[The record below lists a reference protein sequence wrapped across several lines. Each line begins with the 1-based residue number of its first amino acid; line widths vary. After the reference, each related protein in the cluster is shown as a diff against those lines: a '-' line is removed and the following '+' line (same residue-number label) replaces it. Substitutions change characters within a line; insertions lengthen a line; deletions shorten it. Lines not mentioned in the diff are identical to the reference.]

1 MPEVRDQIKTQ
12 SAASNPAKTKA
23 PGLTFRRLFTK
34 LGVSPYSEVEWELRT
49 AQIADSQGGVIFEQK
64 NVEVPKDWS
73 MTATNIVAS
82 KYLHG
87 QIGTDERETGV
98 RQLVA
103 RVAETIRDW
112 GMKDGYFRTAED
124 AAVFHDELVHLLIRQ
139 HVAFNSPVW
148 FNVGCDR
155 IEPKSDAT
163 NWHWNSTT
171 NQVEFGVTGYTRPQC
186 SACFINSIKDSLDSI
201 LTLAKTEGMLFKWG
215 SGTGTN
221 LSPLRSST
229 EVLSGGG
236 TASGPLSF
244 MKGFDAFAGVIKSG
258 GKTRR
263 AAKMVILNIDHPDI
277 VDFIDCKSKEEA
289 KAHALVA
296 QGYDGSH
303 PDSDAYSSIF
313 FQNANN
319 SVRVTD
325 DFMVAVMRDT
335 DFSTKAIVDG
345 RVVNTYKAKDL
356 MAKLSEATWQCGDP
370 GMQYDTTVNRWHTS
384 KNTARINASNPCSE
398 YMFLDDSACNL
409 ASLNLLKFAP
419 NGTFDVEAYRHAVDI
434 TITAQEILVDNAGY
448 PTEIIGKNSHD
459 YRPLGLGYANLGALL
474 MAAGL
479 PYDSDAGRDYAACV
493 TAIMCGQA
501 YLQSSRIAESCPPLT
516 PITDTVQTR
525 LGITTAEAMPGAAC
539 PGWYIN
545 REPFLDVIRMHRA
558 SVNNI
563 NKNNVPASLFDA
575 SKACWDEA
583 LSHGEKH
590 GYRNSQ
596 VTVLAPTGTI
606 GFMMDCDT
614 TGIEPDLALIKY
626 KKLVGGGM
634 IKIVNNTDPAA
645 LFKLGYTHEQTDAIV
660 SYIDATGTIEGAP
673 HVKDEHL
680 AVFDCSFKPSK
691 GTRSI
696 HYMGHIKMMAAAQP
710 FISGAISKT
719 VNLPNNA
726 TVDDISEAYLQSW
739 KLGVKA
745 VAIYRDGCKQSQPL
759 SAAGSKTANSTRD
772 DAARNA
778 AAASHVHIEEDNL
791 DAPPRALRHK
801 LKEERMSVTHKF
813 NVGGH
818 EGYIIVGLYPNGEPG
833 EIFVKMA
840 KEGSTVSGLMD
851 SFALAVSISLQH
863 GVPLKLFCEK
873 FAHTRFE
880 PSGWSNNPDIGFA
893 KSIMDYIF
901 RWLQLRFM
909 TGQQQFLFEN
919 LRPKP
924 QPAPEGVGDLNGSLG
939 LSPGLSPTTNDQ
951 RPASGSIHAADA
963 LSSMIDMG
971 DAPSCSVCGAI
982 MTRNG
987 SCYRC
992 GECGSTSGCS

>member
-1 MPEVRDQIKTQ
+1 MPEVTEKTK
-12 SAASNPAKTKA
+12 SPAAIAAPSVPSKKKA
-23 PGLTFRRLFTK
+23 PGLQFRRLFTK
-34 LGVSPYSEVEWELRT
+34 PGVSPYDEIEWELRL
-49 AQIADSQGGVIFEQK
+49 AQITDAQGNVIFEQK
-64 NVEVPKDWS
+64 DVEVPKDWS

-87 QIGTDERETGV
+87 TIGTAERETGV
-98 RQLVA
+98 RQLVR

-112 GMKDGYFRTAED
+112 GKADGYFHSDED
-124 AAVFHDELVHLLIRQ
+124 AAVFHDELAHILLRQ
-139 HVAFNSPVW
+139 YAAFNSPVW

-155 IEPKSDAT
+155 IEPKSDAQ
-163 NWHWNSTT
+163 NWHWNHELGR
-171 NQVEFGVTGYTRPQC
+171 VEFSVTGYKTPQC
-186 SACFINSIKDSLDSI
+186 SACFINSVRDSLDSI

-229 EVLSGGG
+229 EGLSGGG

-277 VDFIDCKSKEEA
+277 VDFIECKAKEEA
-289 KAHALVA
+289 KAWSLVQA
-296 QGYDGSH
+296 GYDGSS
-303 PDSDAYSSIF
+303 PDSEAYSSIF

-325 DFMVAVMRDT
+325 DFMYAVVRDT
-335 DFSTKAIVDG
+335 DFSTKSIRDG
-345 RVVNTYKAKDL
+345 SVVKTYKAKEL
-356 MAKLSEATWQCGDP
+356 LKQIGEATWQCGDP
-370 GMQYDTTVNRWHTS
+370 GMQFDTTINRWHTS

-419 NGTFDVEAYRHAVDI
+419 NGTFDVEAYRHAVDVL
-434 TITAQEILVDNAGY
+434 ITAQEILVDNAGY
-448 PTEIIGKNSHD
+448 PTEMIGKNSHD

-479 PYDSDAGRDYAACV
+479 PYDSDGGRDYAACV
-493 TAIMCGQA
+493 TAIMCGEA
-501 YLQSSRIAESCPPLT
+501 YLQSSRIAELCEPLAPAT
-516 PITDTVQTR
+516 EPTR
-525 LGITTAEAMPGAAC
+525 KNLSETNLGSNVMPGAAC

-563 NKNNVPASLFDA
+563 NKANVPSPVYEA
-575 SKACWDEA
+575 SKQCWDEA
-583 LSHGEKH
+583 LAHGEKH

-614 TGIEPDLALIKY
+614 TGIEPDLALVKY

-634 IKIVNNTDPAA
+634 IKIVNNTVPTA
-645 LFKLGYTHEQTDAIV
+645 LFKLGYTHEQADAIV

-673 HVKDEHL
+673 HVKDDHL

-696 HYMGHIKMMAAAQP
+696 AYMGHLRMMAATQP

-726 TVDDISEAYLQSW
+726 SVEDIMEAYLQAW
-739 KLGVKA
+739 KLGLKA
-745 VAIYRDGCKQSQPL
+745 VAVYRDGCKQSQPL
-759 SAAGSKTANSTRD
+759 SAAGSATALSKKE
-772 DAARNA
+772 DAGRA
-778 AAASHVHIEEDNL
+778 AAVQEEENL
-791 DAPPRALRHK
+791 NAPPRAVRHK
-801 LKEERMSVTHKF
+801 LQEERASITHKF

-818 EGYIIVGLYPNGEPG
+818 EGYITVGLYPDGEPG
-833 EIFVKMA
+833 ELFITMA

-851 SFALAVSISLQH
+851 SFALAVSIALQH

-880 PSGWSNNPDIGFA
+880 PSGWTNNPEIGFA

-901 RWLQLRFM
+901 RWLQLRFL
-909 TGQQQFLFEN
+909 TGQQQMLFEN
-919 LRPKP
+919 LRLKAGG
-924 QPAPEGVGDLNGSLG
+924 APHTAPSADSVGDLHGTAETGGRNPEPR
-939 LSPGLSPTTNDQ
+939 PGPV
-951 RPASGSIHAADA
+951 HAADA
-963 LSSMIDMG
+963 LSSIVDLG
-971 DAPSCSVCGAI
+971 DAPSCHYCGAI

-992 GECGSTSGCS
+992 MSCGSTSGCS